1 MAALGDGQEPPHVL
15 SPVSFESPGTP
26 GAHHHEAQLHL
37 HLHGHQ
43 HGFPSSS
50 PEVPSQPSDL
60 DFQEVAEV
68 QICRDTCWSGE

>member
-15 SPVSFESPGTP
+15 CPVSFESPGTP

-43 HGFPSSS
+43 HAWGARPSWR
-50 PEVPSQPSDL
+50 
-60 DFQEVAEV
+60 AA
-68 QICRDTCWSGE
+68 